1 MPTKKDPYASPA
13 QKLLGLYGLLLF
25 TGRAYSLPRLA
36 TLFRCSKQT
45 VLRMMEQIELT
56 HRIRIETWS
65 EGHRKW
71 YQVKTP
77 AQKPNVTLDVEAI
90 QHLILC
96 RDIVWH
102 LLPKALRDEVT
113 QTIAHATVLLPEFDD
128 RSSAL
133 MQFAQAQPKGLIDYS
148 RSQAILDT
156 LFHAMRERRICE
168 VAYQSHTASAPKVF
182 AVAPMRFIAFRDGLY
197 LKGRLEKA
205 LPDPKGYY
213 DPLLAVHRLAGV
225 TETKRTFKPL
235 VDSEEAPT
243 STFGLMPGTKFK
255 VKVEV
260 GPSAAAYVRERVWSA
275 DQAIE
280 YHTDGGLTLLFTAT
294 SKPEVISWV
303 LSFGGEMEL
312 LEPAELRKE
321 IRFRLEK
328 MIEKHMQVWTKCK

>member
-90 QHLILC
+90 QHLMLC

-102 LLPKALRDEVT
+102 LLPKALRDEVS
-113 QTIAHATVLLPEFDD
+113 QTIAHATVLLPKYDD
-128 RSSAL
+128 RASAL
-133 MQFAQAQPKGLIDYS
+133 TQFAQAQPKGLIDYS
-148 RSQAILDT
+148 KSQTILDT
-156 LFHAMRERRICE
+156 LFHAMREHRICE
-168 VAYQSHTASAPKVF
+168 ITYQSNTASAPKTF
-182 AVAPMRFIAFRDGLY
+182 AVAPVRFIAFRDGLY

-213 DPLLAVHRLAGV
+213 DPLLAIQRLV
-225 TETKRTFKPL
+225 SVKETRRTFKPFA
-235 VDSEEAPT
+235 DPEEAPT
-243 STFGLMPGTKFK
+243 NTFGLMPGPKFQVQ
-255 VKVEV
+255 VKV
-260 GPSAAAYVRERVWSA
+260 GPSAAAYVRERLWSG
-275 DQAIE
+275 DQKIE
-280 YHTDGGLTLLFTAT
+280 YHADGGLTLVFTAT
-294 SKPEVISWV
+294 SKPEVVSWV
-303 LSFGGEMEL
+303 LSFGGEAEL
-312 LEPAELRKE
+312 LEPAGLRNE
-321 IRFRLEK
+321 IRSRLQK
-328 MIEKHMQVWTKCK
+328 MLKDHGGLS